1 MTDDETL
8 EDSAGTALRPS
19 YGWQTRC
26 AASLSQALV
35 QDPRAVWGLECGMDH
50 QDASYRQLFPGPRTL
65 AVTLVLALALTPPV
79 RAETWRWQDAE
90 GNTAFGDT
98 PPPGVPAVRL
108 DVQTQPP
115 ADPATAGA
123 TSQRLEQAASR
134 LAEER
139 RQREAQAHAT
149 RTRSAQEAEA
159 RRRTCEEAQQAL
171 IALTA
176 ERPVYRDGEGHFRIK
191 RQPRFGDVYEGPR
204 EYLDDAA
211 RTAEIARQQQR
222 IDSSCEDDF
231 DAAERAR
238 VEEAMLHADTC
249 ERAAA
254 DLAAQGTRPDPERQ
268 RMLEH
273 FLREECQP

>member
-1 MTDDETL
+1 MRHR
-8 EDSAGTALRPS
+8 S
-19 YGWQTRC
+19 
-26 AASLSQALV
+26 
-35 QDPRAVWGLECGMDH
+35 
-50 QDASYRQLFPGPRTL
+50 ASYHRLHPGLGPL
-65 AVTLVLALALTPPV
+65 AMTLALALTLTPPV

-98 PPPGVPAVRL
+98 PPPGVPAVRI
-108 DVQTQPP
+108 DVQTLPP
-115 ADPATAGA
+115 ADPSAAGN

-139 RQREAQAHAT
+139 HQREAQADAT
-149 RTRSAQEAEA
+149 RTQAAQQAEA
-159 RRRTCEEAQQAL
+159 RRRTCEEAKQAL

-211 RTAEIARQQQR
+211 RSAEIARQQQR
-222 IDSSCEDDF
+222 IASSCEDAF

-238 VEEAMLHADTC
+238 VEDAMLHADTC